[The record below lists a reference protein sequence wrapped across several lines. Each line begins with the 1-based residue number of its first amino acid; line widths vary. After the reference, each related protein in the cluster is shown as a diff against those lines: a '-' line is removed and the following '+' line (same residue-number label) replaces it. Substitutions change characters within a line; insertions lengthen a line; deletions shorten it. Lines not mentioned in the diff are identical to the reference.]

1 MTPYRR
7 LFTLYILRHGETGF
21 NQLGIVQGAGV
32 DAPLNNVGFLQAI
45 GVGHVFRGLPRPP
58 LWLVYCS
65 TMKRTRESLY
75 GFLLGYEM
83 EDFSL
88 GPDSEA
94 PARDPPTAS
103 CTFSISPPV
112 YTDFLREKAQ
122 GSREGKRNDLTLEDA
137 ERIDAEAGI
146 DVSSKFRESDEDVK
160 ARILSFLSDL
170 IEGQDGVGG
179 EEGGKEGESGEV
191 PTDDAKPDGLP
202 PNILVVT
209 HGGVI
214 RVLLRDVF
222 KVGGGPGEER

>member
-1 MTPYRR
+1 
-7 LFTLYILRHGETGF
+7 
-21 NQLGIVQGAGV
+21 
-32 DAPLNNVGFLQAI
+32 
-45 GVGHVFRGLPRPP
+45 
-58 LWLVYCS
+58 
-65 TMKRTRESLY
+65 
-75 GFLLGYEM
+75 
-83 EDFSL
+83 
-88 GPDSEA
+88 
-94 PARDPPTAS
+94 
-103 CTFSISPPV
+103 V

-160 ARILSFLSDL
+160 ARILSFLSNL

-179 EEGGKEGESGEV
+179 EEGGKEGESSEV

-214 RVLLRDVF
+214 RVLLRDIF